1 MHHVS
6 SHDAKI
12 VAHSLQAGLRSAI
25 PLPNDDAMA
34 IAFMKAMDREGG
46 LQGGAIVVGQ
56 EGEQEQDVERAGRAT
71 PQIDP

>member
-1 MHHVS
+1 
-6 SHDAKI
+6 
-12 VAHSLQAGLRSAI
+12 
-25 PLPNDDAMA
+25 MA